1 MALLL
6 ASGPVL
12 AQRSVLERPKPMP
25 PDVTPRVAPSEC
37 GTFTG
42 HFGPFDFR
50 KADRAE
56 IRTVEEFH
64 FDMELRT
71 FLTGR
76 VYGRN
81 RAGTGGVAGGFQY
94 VLKAL
99 PNHPA
104 ALLVMDQLGRKLR
117 SEQPQDIE
125 FPLECFYVRAFMI
138 TPDDPVVRALYGVY
152 LAHRSRREEA
162 VRHLDIGDAGLPL
175 NGSLQHQ
182 IGLANLLLGRHEK
195 AQLNALR
202 AARVGFPLD
211 TVARELRR
219 LGKWNPALALP
230 TEPAASPGPEVS
242 AAGRPA
248 SAQEENGASPA
259 TLSPAASAPAATR

>member
-1 MALLL
+1 VNRPALLL
-6 ASGPVL
+6 LLCLALVGASDTVL
-12 AQRSVLERPKPMP
+12 AQRSSLERPKPMP
-25 PDVTPRVAPSEC
+25 PDITPRVHPSQC
-37 GTFTG
+37 GGFTG
-42 HFGPFDFR
+42 HFGPFDYR
-50 KADRAE
+50 KANRAE
-56 IRTVEEFH
+56 IRTVEEYH
-64 FDMELRT
+64 FDMELQT

-81 RAGTGGVAGGFQY
+81 RAGTSEVAGGFQY

-104 ALLVMDQLGRKLR
+104 ALLVMDQLGRRLR
-117 SEQPQDIE
+117 SEQPQNIE

-138 TPDDPVVRALYGVY
+138 TPDDPAVRALYGVY
-152 LAHRSRREEA
+152 LAHRQRRDEA
-162 VRHLDIGDAGLPL
+162 IRNLDLGDAGLPL

-182 IGLANLLLGRHEK
+182 IGLANLLLGRHER

-219 LGKWNPALALP
+219 QGKWNAALELP
-230 TEPAASPGPEVS
+230 PEPRPEAAAS
-242 AAGRPA
+242 AAGVEQPA
-248 SAQEENGASPA
+248 SAA
-259 TLSPAASAPAATR
+259 APAAP